1 MDLSAYP
8 SFSAL
13 IGIPSAADIFPGEQN
28 FVKPGITHR
37 DKPNTSSSYLWKI
50 DAALLLIKRRVGI
63 SSPIF
68 QGPQDTTWR
77 LHVNWGDRRVPYHE
91 RYMKL
96 TLTFVGSIQISS
108 KFQAGYEI
116 FRGEDEYRRGKIDLD
131 GCCYSLT
138 PSGTSSSTTSASS
151 GEDAGSN
158 QVEWIHHR
166 DLDSALK
173 NSIGHDGSMFIGVK
187 LSFIIN
193 EQCFDCRPCVLSL
206 KHDIPEVSGPRDL
219 VIVGRDDQ
227 SATAHKSY
235 LAAWSPRLRDLV
247 DHLGEFNTLHLRHY
261 DTQTI
266 RAFLDL
272 IYMGDLNEKEVP
284 GYGVE
289 LLRFVQEYDV
299 GFGLQ
304 RRICD
309 YLAKNMWREGLLQV
323 FLIANS
329 RPNSEEYV
337 RLRDDAVRLIRQNMP
352 ATFEQAV
359 NSGFPLEQIEP
370 VRERII
376 NLSMSLPA
384 AASNLSIWTMG
395 SFVNLL

>member
-1 MDLSAYP
+1 MDLSSYP
-8 SFSAL
+8 SFSAI
-13 IGIPSAADIFPGEQN
+13 IGIPSAADIFPEEQN

-37 DKPNTSSSYLWKI
+37 DKPNTSSTYLWKV
-50 DAALLLIKRRVGI
+50 DAALLLIKRRQSI
-63 SSPIF
+63 CSPIF
-68 QGPQDTTWR
+68 QGPQDTSWR
-77 LHVNWGDRRVPYHE
+77 LHVNWGDRRVPYNE

-96 TLTFVGSIQISS
+96 TLNFVGTIQISS

-116 FRGEDEYRRGKIDLD
+116 FKGEDEYRRGHIDLD
-131 GCCYSLT
+131 GCCYNLT
-138 PSGTSSSTTSASS
+138 PSSSK
-151 GEDAGSN
+151 EDVGMN
-158 QVEWIHHR
+158 QVQWTHHR
-166 DLDSALK
+166 DLDSVLK
-173 NSIGHDGSMFIGVK
+173 TSIGHDGSMFIGVA
-187 LSFIIN
+187 LSYVIN
-193 EQCFDCRPCVLSL
+193 EQCFDCRPCVLAL
-206 KHDIPEVSGPRDL
+206 KNSITEVSGPRDL
-219 VIVGRDDQ
+219 IIVGKDDQ
-227 SATAHKSY
+227 SVTAHKSY
-235 LAAWSPRLRDLV
+235 LAAWSPRLRDLI
-247 DHLGEFNTLHLRHY
+247 DHLGEFNTLYLRHY

-289 LLRFVQEYDV
+289 LLRFVQEFDI

-309 YLAKNMWREGLLQV
+309 YLERNMWREGLLQV

-329 RPNSEEYV
+329 RSDCDEYA

-359 NSGFPLEQIEP
+359 NNGFPPEQIEP

-376 NLSMSLPA
+376 NLSMSLP
-384 AASNLSIWTMG
+384 STSSSLSVSMG
-395 SFVNLL
+395 SFANLL